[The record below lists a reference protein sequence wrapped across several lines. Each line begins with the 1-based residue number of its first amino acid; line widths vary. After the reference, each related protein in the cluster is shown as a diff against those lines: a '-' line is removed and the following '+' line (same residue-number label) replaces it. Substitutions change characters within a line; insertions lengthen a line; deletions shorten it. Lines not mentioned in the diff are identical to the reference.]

1 MTGGIIAGTMI
12 AGDMTGGTVAV
23 ITVADAT
30 VRVARDT
37 HSGINTTISEV
48 KTHVGTQDLWRLA
61 RHSSRSRMAGA
72 ERERSGR
79 GVGGIHYGSRTGSD

>member
-12 AGDMTGGTVAV
+12 AGDMTGGTIAV

-37 HSGINTTISEV
+37 QSGINTTISEV
-48 KTHVGTQDLWRLA
+48 KDACRNAGSLA
-61 RHSSRSRMAGA
+61 P
-72 ERERSGR
+72 REA
-79 GVGGIHYGSRTGSD
+79 